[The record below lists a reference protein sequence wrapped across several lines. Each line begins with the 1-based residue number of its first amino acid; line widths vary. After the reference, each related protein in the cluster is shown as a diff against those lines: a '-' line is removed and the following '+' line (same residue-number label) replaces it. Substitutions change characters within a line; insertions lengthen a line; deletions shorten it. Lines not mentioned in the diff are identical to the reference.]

1 MSTRCFFEIKSNARA
16 PKIGQFDLF
25 LCFKWKLSFSQE
37 TFPLR
42 KVPQDTRRVCIW
54 FGHDQQKNRNV
65 ETTST
70 ELVMDNVSIF
80 SFPSSSRWLIN
91 CSVKTCQALKSTEDI
106 SVLMITDFAGFDW
119 STRLEEEISIDLGPG
134 AMICYCHRTRRFEK
148 RAGLEFETGK
158 KCISERWQ
166 NGKFTNNSQSISTE

>member
-1 MSTRCFFEIKSNARA
+1 MFFEEKKSNALA

-80 SFPSSSRWLIN
+80 SIPSSLRWLIN

-158 KCISERWQ
+158 KYISERWQ
-166 NGKFTNNSQSISTE
+166 NGKFANNSQSITTE